1 MMMLHSNDDNT
12 VLRPL
17 FADFTQI
24 LSDYWTIIC
33 DLSICEHVCVCF
45 KELFYELREERKYFH
60 FQIFKVF
67 LFKMFKG
74 ITKSKAKFQLPIVY
88 MECKFMIIFT
98 LSFASYCLFR
108 PSTRNV
114 WIDLRPYKY
123 DEFDGTSLAR
133 YLYLKFKINRHC

>member
-1 MMMLHSNDDNT
+1 MII
-12 VLRPL
+12 L
-17 FADFTQI
+17 FCVRYSLI
-24 LSDYWTIIC
+24 SHKYCPIIGLSFVIWVFVSTC
-33 DLSICEHVCVCF
+33 VCVSKSF
-45 KELFYELREERKYFH
+45 FYELRDERKYFH

-74 ITKSKAKFQLPIVY
+74 ITKSKAKFQLLIVY

-114 WIDLRPYKY
+114 WVDLRPYKY